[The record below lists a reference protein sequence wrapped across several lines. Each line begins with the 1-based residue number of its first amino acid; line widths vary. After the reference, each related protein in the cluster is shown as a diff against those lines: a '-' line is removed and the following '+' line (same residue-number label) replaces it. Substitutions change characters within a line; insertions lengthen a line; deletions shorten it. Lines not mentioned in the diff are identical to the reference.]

1 MGTLLNPPVCFPNLR
16 CKLMTVSEGI
26 DYIDLQVPER
36 AQHHRLVEAAREAL
50 YRAEDTGAKSD
61 AAVASAKLSKVLSVV
76 EIGRH

>member
-1 MGTLLNPPVCFPNLR
+1 MNALLNSPVCFPNLR
-16 CKLMTVSEGI
+16 CKLTTVSEGI

-50 YRAEDTGAKSD
+50 HRAEDTGAKSD

-76 EIGRH
+76 EISRS